1 MAMQGDVRTV
11 PVREL
16 LAWLARRRAT
26 GILSLSRG
34 MVVWR
39 FQLRAGRVEMATS
52 TERERMLGR
61 MLVERGLIDERQLE
75 AALKRGQPA
84 GARLGR
90 TLTRAGLVSPAALT
104 EVLAH
109 KMEGLLV
116 DAMTWTDG
124 RFFFDDEAR
133 PGRRPAIRT
142 TVDVEAVISRVHA
155 APVAVADADVLEVNE
170 LTPTPTPTPT
180 PSPTAL
186 G

>member
-1 MAMQGDVRTV
+1 MALQGDVRTI

-26 GILSLSRG
+26 GTLSLSRG
-34 MVVWR
+34 MEVWR

-52 TERERMLGR
+52 TSRDRMLGR
-61 MLVERGLIDERQLE
+61 LLIERGLIDERQLE

-90 TLTRAGLVSPAALT
+90 TLTRAGLVSAAALS
-104 EVLAH
+104 EVLTH
-109 KMEGLLV
+109 KMEGLVV
-116 DAMTWTDG
+116 DALSWTEG
-124 RFFFDDEAR
+124 RFYFDDEAR

-142 TVDVEAVISRVHA
+142 TIDVEAVIARAFS
-155 APVAVADADVLEVNE
+155 APVAVSDADVLEVNE
-170 LTPTPTPTPT
+170 LTPTP
-180 PSPTAL
+180 SPC

>member
-1 MAMQGDVRTV
+1 MALQGDVRTI

-26 GILSLSRG
+26 GTLSLSRG
-34 MVVWR
+34 MEVWR

-52 TERERMLGR
+52 SARESMLGR
-61 MLVERGLIDERQLE
+61 LLVERGLIDEDQL
-75 AALKRGQPA
+75 ASALKRGQV

-109 KMEGLLV
+109 KMERLLGE
-116 DAMTWTDG
+116 ALTWTEG
-124 RFFFDDEAR
+124 RFYFDDEAR

-142 TVDVEAVISRVHA
+142 TVDVEAVIARQHA
-155 APVAVADADVLEVNE
+155 APVTVTDADVLEVNE
-170 LTPTPTPTPT
+170 LAPPGWPWV
-180 PSPTAL
+180 
-186 G
+186 

>member
-1 MAMQGDVRTV
+1 MALQGDVTTV

-34 MVVWR
+34 MEVWR
-39 FQLRAGRVEMATS
+39 FQLRSGRVEMATS
-52 TERERMLGR
+52 TAREKMLGR
-61 MLVERGLIDERQLE
+61 LLVERGLIDERQLA

-90 TLTRAGLVSPAALT
+90 TLTRAGLVSPAALS
-104 EVLAH
+104 EVLTH
-109 KMEGLLV
+109 KMEGLVV
-116 DAMTWTDG
+116 DALTWTDG
-124 RFFFDDEAR
+124 RFYFDDEAR

-142 TVDVEAVISRVHA
+142 TIDIEEVIGRVHSR
-155 APVAVADADVLEVNE
+155 PVVVSDADVLEVNE
-170 LTPTPTPTPT
+170 ITPT
-180 PSPTAL
+180 PSPTPC

>member
-1 MAMQGDVRTV
+1 MAMQGDVSTV
-11 PVREL
+11 SVRDL

-34 MVVWR
+34 MEVWR
-39 FQLRAGRVEMATS
+39 FQLRSGRIEMASSTS
-52 TERERMLGR
+52 RERMLGR

-90 TLTRAGLVSPAALT
+90 TLTRSGLVSPAALT

-116 DAMTWTDG
+116 DALSWTDG

-142 TVDVEAVISRVHA
+142 TVDVEAVIARAHTRPLTVT
-155 APVAVADADVLEVNE
+155 DADVLEVNE
-170 LTPTPTPTPT
+170 LTPTPTPTP
-180 PSPTAL
+180 SPTPL